1 VQSVQLDLLADP
13 AAPAEPLELGL
24 RKGRNEL
31 IAYLQRLQA
40 MGVGHVLFNLA
51 QGSGRAPAEVLREI
65 GEQVLP
71 RL

>member
-1 VQSVQLDLLADP
+1 MQLDLLADP
-13 AAPAEPLELGL
+13 GAPAEPLELGL
-24 RKGRNEL
+24 RTGRNEL

-40 MGVGHVLFNLA
+40 MGVAHVLFNLA
-51 QGSGRAPAEVLREI
+51 QVSGRAPAEVLREI